1 VDCFETRGSLWGMR
15 RELERSGVGNREVNP
30 DVDGVVMADA
40 AWHLGVGMANMAK
53 VLGPEK
59 VVVGFVEVS

>member
-1 VDCFETRGSLWGMR
+1 MR